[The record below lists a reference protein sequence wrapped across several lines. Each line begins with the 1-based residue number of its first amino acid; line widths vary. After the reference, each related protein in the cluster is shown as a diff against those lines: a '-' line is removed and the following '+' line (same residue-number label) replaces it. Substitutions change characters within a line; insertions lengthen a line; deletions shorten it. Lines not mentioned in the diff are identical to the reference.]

1 MRAWKTTPVF
11 LPEKSHGQGSL
22 VGYSPWGRKES
33 DMAEGLSTHTQE
45 NNLFLKIDFKYYDK
59 YAMCINHQCQ
69 SQRYTLNTYTKKK

>member
-1 MRAWKTTPVF
+1 MDKGAWWATVPGVAK
-11 LPEKSHGQGSL
+11 
-22 VGYSPWGRKES
+22 S

-69 SQRYTLNTYTKKK
+69 SQRYTLNMYTQKKWKDQ